1 MYNLQTIDKSGKV
14 TSVQYYRSIL
24 EVEKKFGL
32 TLVAR
37 YKRKNNSIVAKMWE
51 TNKGKL
57 IQKKQRW
64 EAVNDEIALLTN
76 GTQKLEN
83 IGYAKIE
90 GYSIKGIG

>member
-1 MYNLQTIDKSGKV
+1 MYNLQTTDESGKII
-14 TSVQYYRSIL
+14 SVQYYRSIL

-37 YKRKNNSIVAKMWE
+37 YKRKNKSIVAKMWQ

-64 EAVNDEIALLTN
+64 EAVNDEISLLTK

-83 IGYAKIE
+83 IGYVKID
-90 GYSIKGIG
+90 GYSIKGIE